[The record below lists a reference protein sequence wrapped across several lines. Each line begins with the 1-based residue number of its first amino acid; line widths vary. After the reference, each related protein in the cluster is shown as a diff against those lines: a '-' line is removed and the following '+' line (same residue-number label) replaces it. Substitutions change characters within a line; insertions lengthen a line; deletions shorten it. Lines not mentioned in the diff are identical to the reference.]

1 MRNDYSLLKKTTQAP
16 SRQGSSVPPPMLTS
30 EGEVNTE
37 ALALVRAT
45 NVFPEITADGT
56 VHLDTGLKEKR
67 ALKSGFRN
75 TLHFSLNHHVES
87 HAAGNWKA
95 SSIVVVAP
103 FEDAYKNMQAKTARQ
118 GLADRTMEGISLGAL
133 HPVDTWFVLGYE
145 AKLALP
151 NASVILP
158 ETNDPRIKDKWPKLR
173 EGELFRIEGN
183 RTIYKSAAY
192 TTNDFMTVMKDTS
205 ALKDQGRLTPAQ
217 IQGIV
222 KCVHEEPGAKLGAV
236 LRQAGYDRPVV
247 DCVYQ
252 TMFTK
257 TKEMATEATLRAKG
271 FEPKPQWKAQ
281 AHSWSGDT
289 PQFEKALEAT
299 ATSLGA
305 CYGAAQFHAYTPH
318 SHLEDRINEFI
329 VARAKDPTLV
339 PSSLKRY
346 KNAYGTDCEETYASR
361 IQEALNKPEID
372 SKTQIAALEY
382 LKDRFNVR
390 WTWQQEKG
398 RYNAQLTDPPKDQAS
413 AHHGHKS
420 LQARPRFSAPACRI

>member
-1 MRNDYSLLKKTTQAP
+1 MRNDYSLLKNTAQAP
-16 SRQGSSVPPPMLTS
+16 LGEGTSLPPPMLTS
-30 EGEVNTE
+30 EGEVNTG
-37 ALALVRAT
+37 ALALVRVT
-45 NVFPEITADGT
+45 NVFPQIDADGT
-56 VHLDTGLKEKR
+56 VYLDTGLKEKR

-103 FEDAYKNMQAKTARQ
+103 FDEAYKNMQAKTTRQ
-118 GLADRTMEGISLGAL
+118 GLADRTMEGVSLGSL
-133 HPVDTWFVLGYE
+133 HPVDTWFELGYE

-158 ETNDPRIKDKWPKLR
+158 ETNDSRIKGQWPKLR

-183 RTIYKSAAY
+183 RTTYKSAAY

-222 KCVHEEPGAKLGAV
+222 KCVREEPNAKLGAV

-247 DCVYQ
+247 DSVYQ

-305 CYGAAQFHAYTPH
+305 RYGAAQFHAYTPH
-318 SHLEDRINEFI
+318 SHLEDRINEF
-329 VARAKDPTLV
+329 VAAHLADPKVV

-346 KNAYGTDCEETYASR
+346 QSASGVDCEETYASR
-361 IQEALNKPEID
+361 MQEALNKPGID

-390 WTWQQEKG
+390 WTWQQENG

-413 AHHGHKS
+413 ARPGH
-420 LQARPRFSAPACRI
+420 QATPGRRHSSAPSCSA